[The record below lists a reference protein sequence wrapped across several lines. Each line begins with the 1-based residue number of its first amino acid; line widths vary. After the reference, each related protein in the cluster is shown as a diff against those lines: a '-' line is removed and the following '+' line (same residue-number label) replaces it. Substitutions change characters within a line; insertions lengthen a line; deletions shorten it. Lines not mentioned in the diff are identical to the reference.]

1 MNLQDSRADSYRYA
15 VQPQTDDPKGK
26 KGKKAKKDDKLDDLK
41 QELEMVSLCSQLN
54 ILCQPLKTMMSWS
67 VVFVAG

>member
-41 QELEMVSLCSQLN
+41 QELEMVSLCSHFKKSCAN
-54 ILCQPLKTMMSWS
+54 P
-67 VVFVAG
+67 